1 MKMTEM
7 NKGNKKRIA
16 SILTTAMLAA
26 MLAGCGGGQTEAPSE
41 TPAQSGSEAAEPQVS
56 TGEVYEIA
64 FSSHNATGT
73 ISNLAVEY
81 FADLVKEKSEGRIQV
96 TFYQDGTLANELEAM
111 QMVKT
116 GEIQMCLLLDNFS
129 TQLCDGYDPCII
141 PFVFNSSDDA
151 AAVYDEAN
159 LGDVISQVCK
169 DNGNVYLMGVQKR
182 TPRLLTAKSAIETPD
197 QLAGINIRVPQIDY
211 WCDVWN
217 GLGAVSTV
225 VDWNETYQALQTG
238 VVDCQENPID
248 NIYANKIYEVNSYVM
263 MTEHQYGVNHWV
275 ANVDFVDGMDED
287 MRAVLQECIDEACA
301 YGDELLEEKSQEYFD
316 ELESAGSITVV
327 ETDKEAWR
335 DRASDTID
343 KILNDS
349 FAPAVQEYVKNYM
362 NGN

>member
-301 YGDELLEEKSQEYFD
+301 YGDELLEEKS
-316 ELESAGSITVV
+316 
-327 ETDKEAWR
+327 
-335 DRASDTID
+335 
-343 KILNDS
+343 
-349 FAPAVQEYVKNYM
+349 
-362 NGN
+362 